1 MKPTLSTALGR
12 LEADLASEH
21 TSPEA
26 EFIQCVLS
34 LYDSGLLDPARA
46 ELALQDWRDELAVM
60 QHHVNAAARCQ
71 PEMLASALEAV

>member
-1 MKPTLSTALGR
+1 MQHPLSHALNK

-46 ELALQDWRDELAVM
+46 ELALQDWRDELAAM
-60 QHHVNAAARCQ
+60 QHYTHAAARCQ
-71 PEMLASALEAV
+71 PEMLCAALEAA